1 MNKLDKESIIGISA
15 LLVHAANIDEIYS
28 EHEKLLVKDF
38 IKSYLKDE
46 DANQILNE
54 VLMVEFGGDWNL
66 LLKDME
72 IHAVS
77 DEEYELAAE
86 IRDYLQKHNENG

>member
-1 MNKLDKESIIGISA
+1 MKLDKIIESSS
-15 LLVHAANIDEIYS
+15 LPEES
-28 EHEKLLVKDF
+28 K
-38 IKSYLKDE
+38 
-46 DANQILNE
+46 QILNE

-72 IHAVS
+72 THAVS

-86 IRDYLQKHNENG
+86 IRDYLKKYSENG